1 SKRRTRNTRRD
12 RCIISVGE
20 NLAFAHCPSDTL
32 AGVLLAHL
40 PQVIAD
46 RRCLMIEGRAML
58 RGSGV
63 LYRSALFP
71 LSEGGIVID
80 HVLGAANH
88 RLLRE
93 KEELIAKIA
102 DQFLL
107 LGVDRDHW
115 LVGGQ
120 SSGHLGVDMG
130 ELRIPV
136 GMAVTLL
143 GLAVSLQAVTRRIEQ
158 FTPECGSPGGPAAA
172 ALRPI
177 VARFCRSTATAIPDP
192 PGSSVR
198 PAPRDR

>member
-1 SKRRTRNTRRD
+1 MFRQADAIANIVSEAVGVVFKRRLVDRVFRVWTEVARDGRFPRRD
-12 RCIISVGE
+12 QIERSMLGEDWANCLVIAVQSPVQLSYIAAVGE

-93 KEELIAKIA
+93 KEELIAPLIRTK
-102 DQFLL
+102 
-107 LGVDRDHW
+107 W
-115 LVGGQ
+115 L
-120 SSGHLGVDMG
+120 
-130 ELRIPV
+130 
-136 GMAVTLL
+136 
-143 GLAVSLQAVTRRIEQ
+143 
-158 FTPECGSPGGPAAA
+158 
-172 ALRPI
+172 
-177 VARFCRSTATAIPDP
+177 
-192 PGSSVR
+192 
-198 PAPRDR
+198 